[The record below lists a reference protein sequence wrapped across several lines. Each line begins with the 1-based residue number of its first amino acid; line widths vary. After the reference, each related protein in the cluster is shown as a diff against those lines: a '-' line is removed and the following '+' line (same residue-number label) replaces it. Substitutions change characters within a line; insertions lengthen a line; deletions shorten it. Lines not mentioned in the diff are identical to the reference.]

1 MSLELCAGKAGT
13 KSQELGIVKGLSQI
27 VKHTLSPQD
36 LLKVVSK
43 LHRVDAAGRAKM
55 LGCLHEEHA
64 TSCGIGELVAKRTRI
79 EEGDVTLEAR
89 LKRQ

>member
-1 MSLELCAGKAGT
+1 M
-13 KSQELGIVKGLSQI
+13 
-27 VKHTLSPQD
+27 KHTLSPQD

-64 TSCGIGELVAKRTRI
+64 TSCDIGELVAKRTRI

-89 LKRQ
+89 LKEQ